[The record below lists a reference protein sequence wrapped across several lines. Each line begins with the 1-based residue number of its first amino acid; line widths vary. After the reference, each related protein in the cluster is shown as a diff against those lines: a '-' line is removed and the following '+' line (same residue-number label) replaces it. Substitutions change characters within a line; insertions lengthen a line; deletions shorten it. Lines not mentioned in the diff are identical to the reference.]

1 MEEQVIVV
9 NEADEPI
16 GVAGKM
22 EAHRKGILHRAFSIF
37 IFNSK
42 GEMLLQQRALNKYHS
57 GSLWTNACCSHPKP
71 EEDTTVAAERRLK
84 EEMGFDTPIEK
95 VFDFVYR
102 AEFENG
108 LTEHE
113 FDHVYAGEYNGEI
126 NFNKEEVMD
135 CCFKSMDE
143 LKESLQDYPSKYTKW
158 FQLAFPKMQ
167 HWWSQRYKNVVV

>member
-135 CCFKSMDE
+135 CCF
-143 LKESLQDYPSKYTKW
+143 
-158 FQLAFPKMQ
+158 
-167 HWWSQRYKNVVV
+167 